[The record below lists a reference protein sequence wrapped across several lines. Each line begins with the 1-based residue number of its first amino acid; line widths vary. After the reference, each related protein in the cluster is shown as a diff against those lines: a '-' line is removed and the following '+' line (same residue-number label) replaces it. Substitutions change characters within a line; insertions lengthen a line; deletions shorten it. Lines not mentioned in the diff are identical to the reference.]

1 MSKFKGVIT
10 HIGEVIELGNYKK
23 LYVHVVENEGEYPQS
38 CNFEVFGDVKVDNV
52 LKYNRVGDVVEVD
65 YNLKAQES
73 KREDGVFFNTIQSW
87 KITKHD

>member
-23 LYVHVVENEGEYPQS
+23 LYVYVVENEGEYPQS
-38 CNFEVFGDVKVDNV
+38 CNFEVFGEVKVDNV
-52 LKYNRVGDVVEVD
+52 LKYNRGGDVVEVD

-73 KREDGVFFNTIQSW
+73 KREAGVFFNTIQSW

>member
-10 HIGEVIELGNYKK
+10 HIGEVIEVGNYKK
-23 LYVHVVENEGEYPQS
+23 LYVHVMENDVDYAQS
-38 CNFEVFGDVKVDNV
+38 CNFEVFGEVKVDNV

-73 KREDGVFFNTIQSW
+73 KREAGVFFNTIQSW